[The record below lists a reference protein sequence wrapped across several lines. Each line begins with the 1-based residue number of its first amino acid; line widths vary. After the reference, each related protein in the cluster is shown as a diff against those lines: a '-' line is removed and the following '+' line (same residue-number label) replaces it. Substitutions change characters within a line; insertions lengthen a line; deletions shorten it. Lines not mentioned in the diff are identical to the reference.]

1 MLSFHNFFNRFW
13 INCSSFNLLWKK
25 TTKISILDSHLMW
38 CISCANSRAKQSLNN
53 IPQLMLLR
61 DKPFQVIF
69 KGKGVVG
76 QFLPCKFFLADSICR
91 NIFRN
96 IPLAGIF
103 LTSMFFHIFLPQPT
117 RHELIIRSQAHR
129 NSYGNSCCVI
139 HWFRS
144 NSSKCAPNFPQVASN

>member
-1 MLSFHNFFNRFW
+1 MS
-13 INCSSFNLLWKK
+13 
-25 TTKISILDSHLMW
+25 
-38 CISCANSRAKQSLNN
+38 
-53 IPQLMLLR
+53 LR

-103 LTSMFFHIFLPQPT
+103 LTSMFFHIFLPQAT
-117 RHELIIRSQAHR
+117 LHELIIQSQTHR

-139 HWFRS
+139 SGSRTIHLNVLRTFHKLQVISQATLTLHWYWNYLRATFS
-144 NSSKCAPNFPQVASN
+144 NKIFVETGLLK